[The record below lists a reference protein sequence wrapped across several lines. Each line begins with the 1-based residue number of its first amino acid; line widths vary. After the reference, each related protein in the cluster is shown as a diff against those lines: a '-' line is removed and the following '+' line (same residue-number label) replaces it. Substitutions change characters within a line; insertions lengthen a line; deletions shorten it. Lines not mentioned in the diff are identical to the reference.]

1 MLRKK
6 LSQFNFRWTR
16 ANPLIQQ
23 IKLFNFLDYQKLPFR
38 TTNLF
43 LDSAVFHQFEEY
55 LKARESKKDHT
66 IQKRETTDDIQKQMA
81 EFLEEVYPGMKQM
94 PNKLIDLM
102 SSPEPEVALIT
113 AAILNPEED
122 CNDDQS
128 QQGSRKKRSGEQ
140 G

>member
-1 MLRKK
+1 
-6 LSQFNFRWTR
+6 
-16 ANPLIQQ
+16 
-23 IKLFNFLDYQKLPFR
+23 
-38 TTNLF
+38 
-43 LDSAVFHQFEEY
+43 
-55 LKARESKKDHT
+55 
-66 IQKRETTDDIQKQMA
+66 MA

-94 PNKLIDLM
+94 PNKLVNLM
-102 SSPEPEVALIT
+102 SSPEPEVALTT